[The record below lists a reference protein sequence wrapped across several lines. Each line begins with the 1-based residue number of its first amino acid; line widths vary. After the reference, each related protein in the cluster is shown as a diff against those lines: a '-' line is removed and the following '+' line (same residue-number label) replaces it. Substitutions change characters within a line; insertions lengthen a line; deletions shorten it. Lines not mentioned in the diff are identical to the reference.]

1 MSMYS
6 RKMMIVK
13 RLILS
18 VFVVVGLLACSSDD
32 DGGGGG
38 NPNNDDIFI
47 TFKANGTLYTME
59 PYSAASMKVNIGAS
73 QGADDTHRGIT
84 LSMPLDFAIGSHQF
98 TDSFEVDAY
107 TASFSSGD
115 ISADAISGTLV
126 ITSITADY
134 VEGTFH
140 FTTEE
145 SEGVTFN
152 ITEGSFKAYN
162 L

>member
-1 MSMYS
+1 MYS
-6 RKMMIVK
+6 KKMMFVK

-18 VFVVVGLLACSSDD
+18 VFVIVGLLACSSDD
-32 DGGGGG
+32 NGGDIGGGD
-38 NPNNDDIFI
+38 PNNDDIFI
-47 TFKANGTLYTME
+47 TFKANGTSYTME

-84 LSMPLDFAIGSHQF
+84 LSMPLDYATGSHQL
-98 TDSFEVDAY
+98 TDSFEIDAY

-134 VEGTFH
+134 IEGTFH

-145 SEGVTFN
+145 SDGVTFN